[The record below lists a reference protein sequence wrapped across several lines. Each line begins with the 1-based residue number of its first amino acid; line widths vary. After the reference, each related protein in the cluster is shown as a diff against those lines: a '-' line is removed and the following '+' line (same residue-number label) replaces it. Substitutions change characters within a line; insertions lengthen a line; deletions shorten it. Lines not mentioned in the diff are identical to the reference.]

1 MKFDLLK
8 KKLVVA
14 GALCA
19 FAFCLC
25 SCDDG
30 PSVPVVP
37 PNAYDF
43 LEDMDEAEIDVES
56 HSIVLPEGVD
66 SFTVD
71 NVAALGGSSCYL
83 ALDDDPV
90 DPEIDWDSEVSTG
103 TTLGVDEDGLNLVIL
118 DGDKRVVAVWHVSR
132 AKKKSSSSTKKS
144 SSSAKAASS
153 SSESEESSSSKKEP
167 ASSAAESSSSQEES
181 SSSEEAVSSSEE
193 PAESSSSVEEPS
205 SSSVEESSSSD
216 EPLSSSV
223 EESSSSE
230 TPASSANVAVKLS
243 ELSVAKGTV
252 SVKDSFVYVELPY
265 GTNLTRVELL
275 PLDTVNDLRR
285 PVEMEFADDEGNVA
299 TYSVVAGVQLPGSDF
314 SARDDFWATTSDA
327 MATEGKATVL
337 LITNYRVSSEANLQE
352 SGSSI
357 SVLTKEVTCAWGVSS
372 AVIPGSWKMAGGFYF
387 SGEYAGTTAFN
398 IYDQGYSDGT
408 PTVDESYIA
417 NDMTFG
423 KPFTA
428 RPTAFTVKYSYI
440 HKANTSTQYPQKS
453 LVYVMLVG
461 KNGKVVATGA
471 FSDDESVEMNT
482 RTVKLSYGKDPF
494 GLLDGGYA
502 VAEGLTLGKGDE
514 DVTSIHVMFASS
526 AYAHV
531 VSGGTAGNSGKYRG
545 GENSA
550 LVLDEFK
557 LEYLGE

>member
-8 KKLVVA
+8 KKLFVA
-14 GALCA
+14 GALCS
-19 FAFCLC
+19 FALFLC
-25 SCDDG
+25 ACNDG

-37 PNAYDF
+37 PDAYDF
-43 LEDMDEAEIDVES
+43 LENMDDAEIDVAT
-56 HSIVLPEGVD
+56 HTIVLPEGVD

-83 ALDDDPV
+83 ALDDDSV
-90 DPEIDWDSEVSTG
+90 DPEIDWDNEVSTG
-103 TTLGVDEDGLNLVIL
+103 TTLGVGEDGLNLVML
-118 DGDKRVVAVWHVSR
+118 DGDNRVIAVWHVKL

-181 SSSEEAVSSSEE
+181 SSSEEAVSSSSE
-193 PAESSSSVEEPS
+193 PAESSSSKEEPS
-205 SSSVEESSSSD
+205 SSSVEESSSSE

-285 PVEMEFADDEGNVA
+285 PVDMEFEDDEGNVA

-327 MATEGKATVL
+327 MATKKTAVA
-337 LITNYRVSSEANLQE
+337 ITVSSSANLE
-352 SGSSI
+352 FDSGTATI
-357 SVLTKEVTCAWGVSS
+357 TTREVEGSL
-372 AVIPGSWKMAGGFYF
+372 VIIDGSWKMAGGFYF
-387 SGEYAGTTAFN
+387 SGEYAGTTALD
-398 IYDQGYSDGT
+398 IYQQGYTSGT
-408 PTVDESYIA
+408 PSTGDSYIA

-502 VAEGLTLGKGDE
+502 VAEGLSLGKGDE

>member
-8 KKLVVA
+8 KKLVLA

-25 SCDDG
+25 SCDGG
-30 PSVPVVP
+30 PSVPVIP

-43 LEDMDEAEIDVES
+43 LEDMDDAEIDVES

-103 TTLGVDEDGLNLVIL
+103 TTLGVGEDGLNLVIL

-181 SSSEEAVSSSEE
+181 SSSEETVSSSEE
-193 PAESSSSVEEPS
+193 PAESSSSAEEPS
-205 SSSVEESSSSD
+205 SSSVEESSSSE

-285 PVEMEFADDEGNVA
+285 PVDMEFEDDEGVVG
-299 TYSVVAGVQLPGSDF
+299 TYSVVAGVQLPGSNF

-327 MATEGKATVL
+327 MATKKTAAA
-337 LITNYRVSSEANLQE
+337 ITVSSSANLE
-352 SGSSI
+352 
-357 SVLTKEVTCAWGVSS
+357 
-372 AVIPGSWKMAGGFYF
+372 F
-387 SGEYAGTTAFN
+387 
-398 IYDQGYSDGT
+398 D
-408 PTVDESYIA
+408 
-417 NDMTFG
+417 
-423 KPFTA
+423 
-428 RPTAFTVKYSYI
+428 
-440 HKANTSTQYPQKS
+440 
-453 LVYVMLVG
+453 
-461 KNGKVVATGA
+461 
-471 FSDDESVEMNT
+471 
-482 RTVKLSYGKDPF
+482 
-494 GLLDGGYA
+494 
-502 VAEGLTLGKGDE
+502 
-514 DVTSIHVMFASS
+514 
-526 AYAHV
+526 
-531 VSGGTAGNSGKYRG
+531 GGTATITTREVAGLSPGGHGPVCLAEPLGHDGARYLPAGLYERDAFDRRFLHRKGHDLRQALYGAPYSFHGKVF
-545 GENSA
+545 
-550 LVLDEFK
+550 LHP
-557 LEYLGE
+557 